1 MSEPTPTPTHLWQ
14 AAWLP
19 HPFLSAILAASWLL
33 LMHSIAFG
41 QVLIALLLALAIP
54 KAVQFF
60 IAPAQAVNWL
70 AGIQLFFVVLW
81 DILVSNVVVAR
92 LVLGPLDN
100 LHPKWIR
107 VPLACDHPN
116 VNTLLALIITTTP
129 GTVSAGLDDERGSI
143 LVHSLNAK
151 DEASVI
157 EEIKTRYEQP
167 LMHIYKVDVREDAA

>member
-1 MSEPTPTPTHLWQ
+1 MTKQHTRHWQ
-14 AAWLP
+14 SIWLP
-19 HPFLSAILAASWLL
+19 HPFLSAILVISWLL
-33 LMHSIAFG
+33 LVHSIAFG
-41 QVLIALLLALAIP
+41 QVLIAIVLALSIP

-60 IAPAQAVNWL
+60 IAPAQPVDWLSAVK
-70 AGIQLFFVVLW
+70 LFFVVLW
-81 DILVSNVVVAR
+81 DIVVANVVVAR

-107 VPLACDHPN
+107 VPLACDHPH

-143 LVHSLNAK
+143 LVHSLNAE

-157 EEIKTRYEQP
+157 NEIKTRYELP
-167 LMHIYKVDVREDAA
+167 LMKVYKLNVVEDAA